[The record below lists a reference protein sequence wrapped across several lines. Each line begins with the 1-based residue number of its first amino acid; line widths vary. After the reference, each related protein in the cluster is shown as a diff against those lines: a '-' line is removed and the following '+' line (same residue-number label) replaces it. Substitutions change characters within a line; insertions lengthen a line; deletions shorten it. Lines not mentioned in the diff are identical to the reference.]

1 MSRLK
6 LNLVLLS
13 MIAVC
18 LGLVWFLPRNNA
30 QPNYELL
37 PEAQMARSPA
47 FSTFA
52 PNANFPDGMTLRTP
66 PLGTI
71 PRGELPLHYGASPTE
86 GVRAGNEL
94 QNPLSAASSQV
105 RQRGAF
111 LFATYCQV
119 CHGVSGLGDGPVTR
133 RGVPA
138 PLSMLTGKAVQMKDG
153 ELFHLLTFG
162 QGNMS
167 SHATQLSPFDRWCVI
182 HYTRQLQNK
191 LAVPST
197 VKLADTVKVFQ
208 TNCAACHSMD
218 GTGSLLRAK
227 YPKIPDFTSRA
238 WQVSQTD
245 LEITSRIE
253 YGDMPQMPT
262 FRYILTRDQILA
274 LAAYI
279 RTFAGTGT
287 AVTGAPAP
295 SGPLPAGM
303 APEKIFR
310 SQCLACHNVDG
321 RGAIVRAAMPDI
333 PDFTSPPWHASKK
346 DAELTEAILKG
357 GKFMPPMKDRLS
369 RAEAE
374 KMVHFVR
381 GFQGGKQVVALESLE
396 VPKEVVPIP
405 PGVGPKIPP
414 GEPVQPPK
422 IPPPPPPEGRRV
434 RAGAVLFREYCIV
447 CHGPDGTGSSVRAQL
462 PPIPDFTKGAWQSE
476 HSDPQLLISILDGKG
491 TLMPAN
497 RGRVT
502 EGQARDLVA
511 YIRAFGPPEAQAGQ
525 LAPSEFQKRFDTL
538 QQQWETLEKQMREL
552 PTSPPKP

>member
-1 MSRLK
+1 MK
-6 LNLVLLS
+6 LNLILLAL
-13 MIAVC
+13 IAVC
-18 LGLVWFLPRNNA
+18 LGLAWNLPRNAA

-37 PEAQMARSPA
+37 LETQMARSPA
-47 FSTFA
+47 YSSFA
-52 PNANFPDGMTLRTP
+52 PNPNFPDGMTLRTP
-66 PLGTI
+66 PPGTI
-71 PRGELPLHYGASPTE
+71 PRGELPLHYGASPEE
-86 GVRAGNEL
+86 GVRAGEEL
-94 QNPLSAASSQV
+94 QNPLSAANPQV

-138 PLSMLTGKAVQMKDG
+138 PLSMLTGKAMRMKDG
-153 ELFHLLTFG
+153 EMFHLLTFG

-167 SHATQLSPFDRWCVI
+167 SHAVQLSPFDRWCVI
-182 HYTRQLQNK
+182 QYTRQLQKK

-197 VKLADTVKVFQ
+197 AKLTETVKLFQ
-208 TNCAACHSMD
+208 TNCAACHGMD
-218 GTGSLLRAK
+218 GSGSLMRAK

-238 WQVSQTD
+238 WHVSQTD
-245 LEITSRIE
+245 LEITNRIE
-253 YGDMPQMPT
+253 YGDLPQMPT
-262 FRYILTRDQILA
+262 FRYLLTRDQILA

-279 RTFAGTGT
+279 RTFAGTDMT
-287 AVTGAPAP
+287 VAATPSPAGA
-295 SGPLPAGM
+295 LPAGL

-333 PDFTSPPWHASKK
+333 PDFTSSQWHASKK
-346 DAELTEAILKG
+346 DAELTEAILRG

-369 RAEAE
+369 KTEAE
-374 KMVHFVR
+374 KMVHFIR

-396 VPKEVVPIP
+396 VPREPVPVP
-405 PGVGPKIPP
+405 PEVGPKALPD
-414 GEPVQPPK
+414 EPVRPPVVAK
-422 IPPPPPPEGRRV
+422 PAPVEGQRV

-447 CHGPDGTGSSVRAQL
+447 CHGPDGTGSTIRAQL
-462 PPIPDFTKGAWQSE
+462 PPIPDFTRRAWQSE

-491 TLMPAN
+491 TLMPAS

-511 YIRAFGPPEAQAGQ
+511 YIRAFGPPEARVDQ
-525 LAPSEFQKRFDTL
+525 LESSEFKKRFDTL
-538 QQQWETLEKQMREL
+538 QQEWDTLEKQL
-552 PTSPPKP
+552 QAISPPATKR